1 MRIAA
6 HVEKYRRLA
15 ASLRRFDPRSDSE
28 LWIWTAMN
36 AGVHLLNAA
45 LHHRRITEEV
55 DSFHTQVEGLY
66 LVPDRKT
73 GTFADVIHAPGDVMH
88 VGQPPIERQMPAAIE
103 LASAS
108 LKLIEELREAHVR
121 GSEPIPEGAEAE
133 WTRAY
138 EVCVKHLLE
147 VLGASSQGRLGED

>member
-1 MRIAA
+1 VRIAA
-6 HVEKYRRLA
+6 HIEKYRRLA
-15 ASLRRFDPRSDSE
+15 TSLQRFDPRSDPE

-45 LHHRRITEEV
+45 LHHAGITDEV

-66 LVPDRKT
+66 VVPDRT
-73 GTFADVIHAPGDVMH
+73 NGTFADVIHAPGDVMH

-108 LKLIEELREAHVR
+108 LKVIEDLREAYVR
-121 GSEPIPEGAEAE
+121 GSDPIREGAEAE
-133 WTRAY
+133 WVRAY
-138 EVCVKHLLE
+138 EACVKHLLE
-147 VLGASSQGRLGED
+147 VLGASSPGAAQ

>member
-1 MRIAA
+1 MKISA
-6 HVEKYRRLA
+6 HLDKYHRLET
-15 ASLRRFDPRSDSE
+15 SLRRFDPRSDSE

-45 LHHRRITEEV
+45 LHHVGATDEV

-66 LVPDRKT
+66 VAPDRKN

-88 VGQPPIERQMPAAIE
+88 VGQPPIARPLPVAVE
-103 LASAS
+103 LASRS
-108 LKLIEELREAHVR
+108 LKIIEDLRATYVR
-121 GSEPIPEGAEAE
+121 GSEPIQEGTEEE

-138 EVCVKHLLE
+138 HECARHLLE
-147 VLGASSQGRLGED
+147 VLGLPGGPAR